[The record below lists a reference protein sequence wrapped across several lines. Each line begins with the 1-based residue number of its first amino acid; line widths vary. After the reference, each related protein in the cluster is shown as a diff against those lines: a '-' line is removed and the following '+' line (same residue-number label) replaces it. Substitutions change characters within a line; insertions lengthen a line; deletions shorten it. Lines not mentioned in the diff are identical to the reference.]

1 MSRPAAGRPTAP
13 DDPGLN
19 RGLSLL
25 DRHLADE
32 HQAGQFTL
40 LGQTWD
46 LLDGVFSPAYTPV
59 TELFTSWL
67 PYPAGGRFLE
77 MGCGAGVTTVVAVQS
92 GCAQAAA
99 LDISEAAI
107 RNTRRN
113 VARHGVAD
121 RVQVRQ
127 SDLFGALADDE
138 RFDLIYWNSNFV
150 YAEEEFVNETE
161 LHHAFFDPGYRAHRQ
176 FLREARRYLAPGGR
190 LFIGFSDIGNTGQ
203 LDEAAAM
210 AGLEGRVFRREA
222 RQLAIRL
229 EFQLLEF
236 QPADGRAWADLA
248 LDGRR

>member
-1 MSRPAAGRPTAP
+1 VSRPAAGRHTAP
-13 DDPGLN
+13 EDPGLS
-19 RGLSLL
+19 RGRALL

-32 HQAGQFTL
+32 HQAGQFDL

-77 MGCGAGVTTVVAVQS
+77 MGCGAGVTAVVAVQS

-99 LDISEAAI
+99 LDISTAAV

-113 VARHGVAD
+113 AVRHGVAD
-121 RVQVRQ
+121 RVQVRH
-127 SDLFGALADDE
+127 SDLFGALGDDE

-150 YAEEEFVNETE
+150 YTPAESVNETE

-176 FLREARRYLAPGGR
+176 FLREAPRYLAPGGR
-190 LFIGFSDIGNTGQ
+190 LFVGFSDIGDTERLNA
-203 LDEAAAM
+203 EAAGT
-210 AGLEGRVFRREA
+210 GLESRVFRREA

-236 QPADGRAWADLA
+236 QPADGRAWAELA